1 MIHGGDHAATT
12 QQPIKTRGNQPGN
25 PCAKL
30 LAFRTSASTTC
41 GIHSFPQAAEA
52 DVPIGVVQSI
62 VGHLSPQMTEH
73 YTHIQSQAQQKA
85 VKAIG
90 NANKHL
96 FQNLMLED
104 DKEGTGT
111 VH

>member
-1 MIHGGDHAATT
+1 
-12 QQPIKTRGNQPGN
+12 
-25 PCAKL
+25 
-30 LAFRTSASTTC
+30 
-41 GIHSFPQAAEA
+41 
-52 DVPIGVVQSI
+52 
-62 VGHLSPQMTEH
+62 MTEH